1 MTVPKPA
8 TAALYLGLVFLAGAI
23 AGAAGGYQWGRSAV
37 MRPNRPGDMGKFM
50 IERFRTE
57 LELRPEQVDQITP
70 IITNTTARIRGLHR
84 DSWKQVGALVEES
97 NAQIRALLDDS
108 QKERFDAMEERRRQ
122 RDRDRN
128 RERERDKDR
137 ERPKGELQV
146 EPLSGPRPLSCRTVP
161 SVPAG

>member
-1 MTVPKPA
+1 MTAPKPA

-23 AGAAGGYQWGRSAV
+23 AGAAGGYRWGRSAV

-57 LELRPEQVDQITP
+57 LGLRPEQVEQITP

-84 DSWKQVGALVEES
+84 DSWKQVGTLVEES
-97 NAQIRALLDDS
+97 NAQIRALLDDP

-122 RDRDRN
+122 RDRDRK
-128 RERERDKDR
+128 RDRD
-137 ERPKGELQV
+137 RPKGDRPAEG
-146 EPLSGPRPLSCRTVP
+146 PDGPRPLSCRDVP
-161 SVPAG
+161 PLPAG